1 MCLYSGDVLLL
12 MRALVVSGGGRGI
25 FFTGISGSHR
35 GIFFS
40 GIGSGNN
47 VLVWFIFCG
56 RFSGCLAARTASR
69 QVQEAFLFLL
79 CRCCERCLYLW
90 RLY

>member
-1 MCLYSGDVLLL
+1 MCLQRPGMFFCL
-12 MRALVVSGGGRGI
+12 RALVVSGGGRGI
-25 FFTGISGSHR
+25 FSPVSAVATEA
-35 GIFFS
+35 FS
-40 GIGSGNN
+40 S
-47 VLVWFIFCG
+47 LVSAAETRSRVVYLLRSVQW
-56 RFSGCLAARTASR
+56 LPAARTASR